1 MDIRTLS
8 FRTMARSP
16 ARRHNPVMA
25 TSSTFP
31 KASSAQ
37 GERAFFI
44 FLTLVFVGAY
54 ALAIATTPALRAPLR
69 LIPLTVV
76 LGLHLALHWAVFFG
90 KLRPGLNWAYVLTQ
104 GLLAFAVAVLAGHV
118 GLYFGVFM
126 ALVGEVVGIFRGRLM
141 AAIVAAA
148 YLIALA
154 LIAYGL
160 SFGWSELTWWA
171 VSSLPMTLF
180 VVIYVTLYSRQAE
193 ARERAQLLASELE
206 VANRQLSD
214 YAARVEDL
222 TIAAERQRMARELH
236 DTLSQGLAGLIL
248 QLEAVDAHLGHQRTD
263 KARVI
268 VSDSMAQARV
278 TLADARR
285 AIDDLRRSAPDDL
298 GSELCREVARFAEA
312 TGITADCRVA
322 PELDLPDDVAE
333 TALRV
338 VSEALTNV
346 ARHGQAHRV
355 ALTAS
360 IEDGLLQLTIEDDGV
375 GFDPAAVP
383 TGHYG
388 LIGMRERV
396 RLAGGQVDVRSR
408 PDAGTTI
415 TARLPLEAR

>member
-1 MDIRTLS
+1 MRHWIVLGALASGISLGAWIDHSGGGLAHSVASGIEAIGTLWLNALRMTVGPLVFS
-8 FRTMARSP
+8 MLVAAVASVSD
-16 ARRHNPVMA
+16 AMA
-25 TSSTFP
+25 TGRLASRAIGWFTFLLLV
-31 KASSAQ
+31 A
-37 GERAFFI
+37 G
-44 FLTLVFVGAY
+44 TLA
-54 ALAIATTPALRAPLR
+54 
-69 LIPLTVV
+69 V
-76 LGLHLALHWAVFFG
+76 L
-90 KLRPGLNWAYVLTQ
+90 LTQ
-104 GLLAFAVAVLAGHV
+104 GLLAFAVAVLAAHV

-222 TIAAERQRMARELH
+222 TIAAERQRLARELH

-248 QLEAVDAHLGHQRTD
+248 QLEAADAHLGHQRAD
-263 KARVI
+263 KARAI
-268 VSDSMAQARV
+268 VADAMAQARV

-285 AIDDLRRSAPDDL
+285 AIDDLRRSAPGDL

-322 PELDLPDDVAE
+322 PELDLSDDVAE

-346 ARHGQAHRV
+346 ARHGQAQRV
-355 ALTAS
+355 AVAAS
-360 IEDGLLQLTIEDDGV
+360 VADGLLQLTIEDDGV

-388 LIGMRERV
+388 LIGMRERA

-408 PDAGTTI
+408 PGAGATV
-415 TARLPLEAR
+415 TARLPLEMR